1 MLYGM
6 NIAKLVF
13 PLLTLPYLT
22 RVLSVQSY
30 AAVAYLLCP
39 TCRYWLILVS
49 FFQGQRMLSRPAKIT
64 NP

>member
-30 AAVAYLLCP
+30 AAVAY
-39 TCRYWLILVS
+39 TKSVMSYMQILVDFGS
-49 FFQGQRMLSRPAKIT
+49 VSYTHLTLPTTSRV
-64 NP
+64 